1 MTTENI
7 LMESYCPGQTI
18 ADILSTLHNEEKT
31 LLANMGLDAI
41 LKMVFSDNYIHA
53 DLHGG
58 NIIVHRDGNTYNMAM
73 IDAGLVASLEAIDR
87 RNFIDVFKAVILDR
101 GDTVGQLMIDRNKH
115 KNPDLTPAQ
124 QQEFQ
129 QEIGRIVHQVH
140 ESGLALGRIGV
151 SNILQS
157 LLVACYKY
165 QVKLESK
172 FVSVLLAIG
181 VVEGL
186 GRRLDPDVDILK
198 KAAPYILKAAVV

>member
-1 MTTENI
+1 M
-7 LMESYCPGQTI
+7 
-18 ADILSTLHNEEKT
+18 
-31 LLANMGLDAI
+31 
-41 LKMVFSDNYIHA
+41 
-53 DLHGG
+53 
-58 NIIVHRDGNTYNMAM
+58 
-73 IDAGLVASLEAIDR
+73 
-87 RNFIDVFKAVILDR
+87 
-101 GDTVGQLMIDRNKH
+101 
-115 KNPDLTPAQ
+115 
-124 QQEFQ
+124 
-129 QEIGRIVHQVH
+129 
-140 ESGLALGRIGV
+140 